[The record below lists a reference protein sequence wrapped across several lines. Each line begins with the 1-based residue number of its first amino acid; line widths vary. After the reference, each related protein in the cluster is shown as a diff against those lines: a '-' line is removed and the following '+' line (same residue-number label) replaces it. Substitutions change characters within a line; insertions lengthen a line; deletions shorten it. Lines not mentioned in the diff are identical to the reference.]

1 MEAERLRTR
10 VNPRVNRDLP
20 EQKVEDKHPP
30 ADERTYELHEAVTS
44 TGWKAIAVRNL
55 KDRIAAIQRKL
66 ATDAT
71 LPDRERLRFIY
82 RHQVFE
88 QILEDPVAFFGGDGS
103 AEA

>member
-1 MEAERLRTR
+1 MAPRTT
-10 VNPRVNRDLP
+10 
-20 EQKVEDKHPP
+20 PP

-44 TGWKAIAVRNL
+44 TGWKSVAVRNL

-71 LPDRERLRFIY
+71 LPDRERLRYIY

-103 AEA
+103 QEA